1 MRRALWLGGA
11 ATLLAIVLAVMLY
24 GRETKVTQV
33 SVVCRPYDQPAE
45 PVRWIY
51 TAKIDPSALPRIAP
65 AIDITLHYTGSSPR
79 AAPPITTYFYR
90 QNGATIRVASSA
102 KSTMPPKGTFTYHVD
117 AGGYIYALTATGHG
131 DIAQVPFFIEVDG
144 SYFRGVLSPQN
155 CLHASDLHLDLQPA
169 THVPDLKDKH
179 PLNIAAADWL
189 TISNM
194 PTPVMR
200 TEGSQVSTY
209 AFFSAPIALTD
220 IKNETSVPDD
230 VAKQAAEVGVVA
242 ATPTYAL
249 TGEPTPTAGK
259 ASGAAG
265 GE

>member
-1 MRRALWLGGA
+1 MLMAVAVAL
-11 ATLLAIVLAVMLY
+11 TLYI
-24 GRETKVTQV
+24 RETKVIQI

-45 PVRWIY
+45 AVRWIY
-51 TAKIDPSALPRIAP
+51 TAKVDPSVLPRIAP

-102 KSTMPPKGTFTYHVD
+102 KATMPPKGTFIYHVD

-131 DIAQVPFFIEVDG
+131 AATEVPFFIEVDG
-144 SYFRGVLSPQN
+144 SYFRGLLSPQN
-155 CLHASDLHLDLQPA
+155 CLHASDLHLDLQRA

-179 PLNIAAADWL
+179 PLNIAASDWL

-209 AFFSAPIALTD
+209 AFFSSPITLTETN
-220 IKNETSVPDD
+220 NETSVPDD
-230 VAKQAAEVGVVA
+230 VAKQTAEVGVVA

-249 TGEPTPTAGK
+249 TGEPTPTAVK
-259 ASGAAG
+259 APDAASGG
-265 GE
+265 